1 MAKNPES
8 PLEPFKRALAHAARS
23 LAETPDL
30 EIVYSGEGPQLSGNR
45 AVLPHPPRDLTPEDA
60 ARIRGLA
67 DQMALRVAHHD
78 PAAHAK
84 TRPQSGGG
92 QPIYD
97 SLEQARIEAIGANAM
112 GGVKTN
118 LRAVMDHAW
127 SRKVF
132 NEVEAMANPPLAEVV
147 SLMVRERLTGEPPPA
162 MARALVDMFRG
173 EIEAKAGTD
182 LEKLQGTVHDQKAFA
197 RIARAIIRDLEMGDD
212 LSDAPDQP
220 DDDAEGSEDGDP
232 DAQDSDDDG
241 DGESQS
247 PQQSAMDDDEA
258 QSRESEDADSQMMQ
272 SEEDP
277 DADDTDEPPEMGDGE
292 QPARPDPSG
301 DNRAVTYRVFTT
313 AHDEVVAAEELCDP
327 EELTRLRA
335 YLDQQL
341 ASVSNVV
348 SRLANR
354 LQRKL
359 LAQQNRAWSFDLEEG
374 LLDTA
379 RLTRVI
385 TDPTASLA
393 FKEEEDTEFRDTVV
407 TILIDNSG
415 SMRGRPIMVAAVCAD
430 ILARTLERCGVK
442 TEILG
447 FTTRAWKGGSSREDW
462 LKAGKP
468 AQPGRLN
475 DLRHI
480 IYKAADAPWR
490 RARRNLGLMMREGL
504 LKENIDGE
512 ALMWAHHRLIGRSEQ
527 RRILLVISDGA
538 PVDDST
544 LSVNSGHYLER
555 HLREV
560 ITEIEAKSPVQLIAI
575 GIGHDVTRYYRN
587 AVTIVDVEQLA
598 GAMVEQLA
606 DLFDEE
612 VRRLTRKNAGLLA
625 PPPNTQGP
633 QGAGPRRS
641 TFKEVRRATA

>member
-8 PLEPFKRALAHAARS
+8 PIEPFKRALAHAARS
-23 LAETPDL
+23 LAEMPDL

-45 AVLPHPPRDLTPEDA
+45 AVLPHPPRDLTPADA

-67 DQMALRVAHHD
+67 DQMALRLAHHD
-78 PAAHAK
+78 NATHARGRPASALGA
-84 TRPQSGGG
+84 PV
-92 QPIYD
+92 YD
-97 SLEQARIEAIGANAM
+97 ALEQARIEAIGANALV
-112 GGVKTN
+112 GVKDN
-118 LRAVMDHAW
+118 LRIVHEHAW
-127 SRKVF
+127 AKRPL
-132 NEVEAMANPPLAEVV
+132 NQLEALANPPMADIVALLA
-147 SLMVRERLTGEPPPA
+147 RERLTGEPPPA
-162 MARALVDMFRG
+162 MAQPLVDLFRA
-173 EIEAKAGTD
+173 EVESKAGAD
-182 LEKLQGTVHDQKAFA
+182 LDKLADAADDQKLFA
-197 RIARAIIRDLEMGDD
+197 KIARTILRDLSMGDD
-212 LSDAPDQP
+212 LSDAPDQA
-220 DDDAEGSEDGDP
+220 DDEDGDSEDGE
-232 DAQDSDDDG
+232 AESQEDG
-241 DGESQS
+241 DEGEGEGQS
-247 PQQSAMDDDEA
+247 PQQASMDENEA
-258 QSRESEDADSQMMQ
+258 SHRESEDADSQMTEAQ
-272 SEEDP
+272 DDP
-277 DADDTDEPPEMGDGE
+277 NADDTEEPPEMGEGE
-292 QPARPDPSG
+292 QPARPDPKG
-301 DNRAVTYRVFTT
+301 DAKQATYRVFTT
-313 AHDEVVAAEELCDP
+313 AHDEIVAAEELCDA

-341 ASVSNVV
+341 ASLSSVV
-348 SRLANR
+348 SRLANK

-359 LAQQNRAWSFDLEEG
+359 MAQQNRSWTFDLEEG
-374 LLDTA
+374 ILDVA

-480 IYKAADAPWR
+480 IYKSADAPWR

-512 ALMWAHHRLIGRSEQ
+512 ALMWAHQRLIGRPEA
-527 RRILLVISDGA
+527 RRILMVISDGA

-555 HLREV
+555 HLRDV
-560 ITEIEAKSPVQLIAI
+560 ITEIEGKSPVQLIAI
-575 GIGHDVTRYYRN
+575 GIGHDVTRYYRR

-598 GAMVEQLA
+598 GVIVDQLA
-606 DLFDEE
+606 ELFDED
-612 VRRLTRKNAGLLA
+612 VRKVTRKNANILA
-625 PPPNTQGP
+625 PPPSTQGP
-633 QGAGPRRS
+633 QGPARRS
-641 TFKEVRRATA
+641 TFKEVRRAVA